1 MDTCNQE
8 KSDLHGHSRKVMPE
22 FTKIYSL
29 SRAPTRGQAL
39 CPELGT
45 KL

>member
-8 KSDLHGHSRKVMPE
+8 KSDLHGRSHKVMPE
-22 FTKIYSL
+22 FTEIYSL
-29 SRAPTRGQAL
+29 SRAPTRVQAL